1 MQMKP
6 DPRERADPGP
16 ASAGQ
21 SHRSAS
27 DPIGTGPRTGMR
39 RTRGTAYWRTRL
51 AGWLKRRRQM
61 LLLTTAI
68 GLGAMAAFGARGY
81 ISDQI
86 AIERERLQP
95 RQPMV
100 TIVVAKQDLA
110 RGETISAQ
118 TVAVREIPRA
128 YLAPGTLQPERFEG
142 FAGARLMAPLRAG
155 EPLLQSA
162 LEGADVSTFAA
173 KVPAGVRAFT
183 VVVDEV
189 NSISGMLQPGD
200 RIDLLLSARLPATPA
215 QPQPPEITRAL
226 LQDIKVLATGRQV
239 RPGGDDKSVRTYGAI
254 TVEVSPEQAQ
264 RLVVAQRSG
273 KLTATLRN
281 PLDRDPVAQA
291 PLDVYALLG
300 LAAPGA
306 PPPPSGPMRAPAGPL
321 RTAEIIVG
329 GQGSLK
335 PRAAETLSGPI
346 GESAAAL
353 SPAVPQGAVLSL
365 SPPLPSAPQFAP
377 LLAPPLPTVP
387 GKQP

>member
-1 MQMKP
+1 
-6 DPRERADPGP
+6 
-16 ASAGQ
+16 
-21 SHRSAS
+21 
-27 DPIGTGPRTGMR
+27 
-39 RTRGTAYWRTRL
+39 
-51 AGWLKRRRQM
+51 
-61 LLLTTAI
+61 
-68 GLGAMAAFGARGY
+68 MAAFGARGY

-110 RGETISAQ
+110 RGDVVSPQ

-128 YLAPGTLQPERFEG
+128 YLAPGTVQPERFDG
-142 FAGARLMAPLRAG
+142 FSGSRLVSPLRAG
-155 EPLLQSA
+155 EPLLQTA

-189 NSISGMLQPGD
+189 NSLSGMLQPGD
-200 RIDLLLSARLPATPA
+200 RIDLLLSARLPATAA

-239 RPGGDDKSVRTYGAI
+239 RPGGEDKASRTYGAI
-254 TVEVSPEQAQ
+254 TVEVSPAQAQ

-281 PLDRDPVAQA
+281 PLDRDPVAHA

-300 LAAPGA
+300 IAPPGA
-306 PPPPSGPMRAPAGPL
+306 DPPAAGGQRAHINAP
-321 RTAEIIVG
+321 RSAEIITG

-335 PRAAETLSGPI
+335 PRAAESLAGAAGTASPGGPPPAVAVPPSLS
-346 GESAAAL
+346 SAL
-353 SPAVPQGAVLSL
+353 STQ
-365 SPPLPSAPQFAP
+365 
-377 LLAPPLPTVP
+377 P
-387 GKQP
+387 GRQP

>member
-1 MQMKP
+1 MHKQP
-6 DPRERADPGP
+6 EARGRAVPGP
-16 ASAGQ
+16 AASGPFVRGGTDADRGTSAGPP
-21 SHRSAS
+21 HE
-27 DPIGTGPRTGMR
+27 
-39 RTRGTAYWRTRL
+39 RGAAYWRLRL

-61 LLLTTAI
+61 LLLTAAI
-68 GLGAMAAFGARGY
+68 GLGAMAAIGARGY

-86 AIERERLQP
+86 ALERERLQP

-100 TIVVAKQDLA
+100 AIVVAKQDLA
-110 RGETISAQ
+110 RGEAVSAQ

-128 YLAPGTLQPERFEG
+128 YLAPGTVLPERFEG

-189 NSISGMLQPGD
+189 NSLSGMLQPGD
-200 RIDLLLSARLPATPA
+200 RIDLLLSARLPATAA
-215 QPQPPEITRAL
+215 QPQPPEITRSL

-239 RPGGDDKSVRTYGAI
+239 RPGGDDKSPRTYGAI

-281 PLDRDPVAQA
+281 PLDREPVAQL

-300 LAAPGA
+300 LAAPGVPA
-306 PPPPSGPMRAPAGPL
+306 VPGGGPMRTQASAL
-321 RTAEIIVG
+321 RSAEIIIG
-329 GQGSLK
+329 GQGSLR
-335 PRAAETLSGPI
+335 PRAAETLAGPI
-346 GESAAAL
+346 GDAI
-353 SPAVPQGAVLSL
+353 PASL
-365 SPPLPSAPQFAP
+365 SGWPQLPAAPQP
-377 LLAPPLPTVP
+377 LAQGPLNSVPTPP

>member
-1 MQMKP
+1 MSMNP
-6 DPRERADPGP
+6 DVHGRVAADHAPAGQARRMAGHAGAQAGSEPGP
-16 ASAGQ
+16 Q
-21 SHRSAS
+21 
-27 DPIGTGPRTGMR
+27 RTPDAAR
-39 RTRGTAYWRTRL
+39 WRARL
-51 AGWLKRRRQM
+51 AGWIRRRRQA
-61 LLLTTAI
+61 LLLTAAI

-100 TIVVAKQDLA
+100 SIVVAKQDLA
-110 RGETISAQ
+110 RGESVSAQ
-118 TVAVREIPRA
+118 TMAVREIPRA
-128 YLAPGTLQPERFEG
+128 YLAPGTVQPERFEG
-142 FAGARLMAPLRAG
+142 FAGARLVTPLRAG
-155 EPLLQSA
+155 EPLLQTA

-183 VVVDEV
+183 VAVDEV

-200 RIDLLLSARLPATPA
+200 RIDLLLSVRLPATPA
-215 QPQPPEITRAL
+215 QPQPAEITRAL

-239 RPGGDDKSVRTYGAI
+239 RPGGDDKSSRTYGAI

-291 PLDVYALLG
+291 SLDVYALLG
-300 LAAPGA
+300 LRAPGA
-306 PPPPSGPMRAPAGPL
+306 VQAAGGPVLAGAARA
-321 RTAEIIVG
+321 TEIIVG
-329 GQGSLK
+329 GQGALK
-335 PRAAETLSGPI
+335 PRAAETLAGPI
-346 GESAAAL
+346 GE
-353 SPAVPQGAVLSL
+353 PARS
-365 SPPLPSAPQFAP
+365 PLPGWPQAPA
-377 LLAPPLPTVP
+377 LPLPLPVRLPHSPSNQP